1 MNIITMKKFLLISSV
16 FLLFQYFGL
25 IFGETQITN
34 APIASG
40 GEANDQWWILPLSIF
55 VFTFFLG
62 IVSIAAGIGG
72 GVLFV
77 PIVSSFFPIGIDF
90 VRGAGLLVALSGAL
104 SASPT
109 LLKKGLANLRIAIP
123 MSLSASVGA
132 LFGAQVGLTLSA
144 NLVQTLLGV
153 AIVGIVLI
161 FIFAK
166 KSEIPEVSKADA
178 ISKFLGIG
186 GQYYE
191 VSQKRTISWHI
202 HRSILALF
210 LFIGIGFLAGMFGLG
225 AGWANVPVLNLV
237 LGVPLKIAVATSIF
251 ILSITDT
258 TAAWVYLNNSAVLP
272 IVAIPAMMGMMLGTR
287 FGVKVL
293 EKTSPALIKRVVIVL
308 LALAG
313 INSLLT
319 GLGVV

>member
-1 MNIITMKKFLLISSV
+1 MKKFLLISAAL
-16 FLLFQYFGL
+16 LLFHCFGL
-25 IFGETQITN
+25 IFAESEISNVQK
-34 APIASG
+34 SG
-40 GEANDQWWILPLSIF
+40 SPYSGDQWWILPLSIF
-55 VFTFFLG
+55 LFTFLLG

-77 PIVSSFFPIGIDF
+77 PIVASFFPIGIDF

-104 SASPT
+104 SASPA
-109 LLKKGLANLRIAIP
+109 LLKKGLANLRLAIP
-123 MSLSASVGA
+123 MSLFASVGA
-132 LFGAQVGLTLSA
+132 IFGAQVGLTLSEDI
-144 NLVQTLLGV
+144 VQILLGT
-153 AIVGIVLI
+153 AIVGIVCI

-166 KSEIPEVSKADA
+166 KSEQPQVDKPDA
-178 ISKFLGIG
+178 LSQSLGIG
-186 GQYYE
+186 GQYFE
-191 VSQKRTISWHI
+191 ESQNKVISRKI
-202 HRSILALF
+202 HRTLLALL

-258 TAAWVYLNNSAVLP
+258 TAVWVYLNNSAVLP
-272 IVAIPAMMGMMLGTR
+272 IVAIPAMTGMMFGTR

-293 EKTSPALIKRVVIVL
+293 EKTRPALIKWIVIGL
-308 LALAG
+308 LSLAG
-313 INSLLT
+313 IRSLLS